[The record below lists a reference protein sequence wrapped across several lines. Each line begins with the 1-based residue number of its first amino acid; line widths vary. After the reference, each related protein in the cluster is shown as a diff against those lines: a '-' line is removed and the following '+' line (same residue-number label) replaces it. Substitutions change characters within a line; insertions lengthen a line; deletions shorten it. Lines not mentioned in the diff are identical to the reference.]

1 MLNRW
6 TNFDELYLKTD
17 INDITVLEGQN
28 PQNRQNRPQYSF
40 SSRNAKLL
48 QSQYLQKNKSNQVEI
63 YSTTWNLGL
72 AANQIMQN

>member
-1 MLNRW
+1 VLNRW

-48 QSQYLQKNKSNQVEI
+48 QSQYLQKISPIKLKF
-63 YSTTWNLGL
+63 TALPGTWD
-72 AANQIMQN
+72 